1 VRRCADFGRTEPVA
15 FNDENNHIHLLVNF
29 PPKVTLAKLAN
40 SLRGVTSRRMRQ
52 EFPNLQPHYY
62 RATKTLLG
70 FVFHRIHRR
79 RSAQCRTSVHRT
91 AEPPGLIRTLLG
103 P

>member
-1 VRRCADFGRTEPVA
+1 MRRCADFGRTEPVA

-62 RATKTLLG
+62 RATKLCSDSYFTGSTGDAPL
-70 FVFHRIHRR
+70 
-79 RSAQCRTSVHRT
+79 SVVRQYI
-91 AEPPGLIRTLLG
+91 EQQNRPV
-103 P
+103 